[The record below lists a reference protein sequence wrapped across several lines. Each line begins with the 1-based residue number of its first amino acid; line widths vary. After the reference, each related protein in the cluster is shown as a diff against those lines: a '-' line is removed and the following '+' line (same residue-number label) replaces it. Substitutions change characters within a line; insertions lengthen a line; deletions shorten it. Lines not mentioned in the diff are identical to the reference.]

1 MVTAPSPPVI
11 TAVTAIDSASIRV
24 VWSIPTNLN
33 GMLTIYTITYN
44 TEGDVMRIVN
54 VPYNG
59 KPVSK

>member
-1 MVTAPSPPVI
+1 MATAPSPPVI

-54 VPYNG
+54 VPYNE